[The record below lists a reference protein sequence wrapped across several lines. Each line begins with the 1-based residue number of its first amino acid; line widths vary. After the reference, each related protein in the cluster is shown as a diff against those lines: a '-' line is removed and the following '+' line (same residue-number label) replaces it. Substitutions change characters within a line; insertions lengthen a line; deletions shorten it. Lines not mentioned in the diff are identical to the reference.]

1 MQQILRL
8 LPVAICALS
17 ITGLDALS
25 SKVDAA
31 EIRFT
36 PKGSQLDGDTILD
49 IKLNL
54 NQPVVVQ
61 FGFDIFADITGY
73 TPSNPDTA
81 FIEFELDYFTDKNEY
96 SGIPIGLPQP
106 YDGRPVTGSRVVSLS
121 GSPVKYLETF
131 TGVIF
136 KPGIE
141 PDDGVVDFGITLT
154 GINLFDNDGNLI
166 GTEPASAFDAPSFNA
181 LGESGTEFNQVVE
194 FQQVPEPLTI
204 LGSATALGVGALLKR
219 KYSKN

>member
-1 MQQILRL
+1 MLYPQKLMRL
-8 LPVAICALS
+8 
-17 ITGLDALS
+17 
-25 SKVDAA
+25 
-31 EIRFT
+31 
-36 PKGSQLDGDTILD
+36 
-49 IKLNL
+49 N
-54 NQPVVVQ
+54 
-61 FGFDIFADITGY
+61 
-73 TPSNPDTA
+73 
-81 FIEFELDYFTDKNEY
+81 YFTDNNEY
-96 SGIPIGLPQP
+96 SGTRISLPRP
-106 YDGRPVTGSRVVSLS
+106 DDGRPVIGARVVSLS

-131 TGVIF
+131 TGGIF
-136 KPGIE
+136 KQGLA

-154 GINLFDNDGNLI
+154 GINLFDSDGNLI